1 MTIKHKLQI
10 NTYISL
16 AFGVIAICIVL
27 AVLIRVNSIMD
38 KGSLYQRV
46 IANVFEMNILSH
58 QYLSDTDESLYQWL
72 AVSDSLEAVFQQI
85 EPTSKEERDLLNLL
99 REEFRSVNAILTDL
113 RNSRELVGGRIIDE
127 QTEDIVS
134 AQLAVNLTN
143 MLLDANSLV
152 ELSQEQ
158 LHSTQKKAGVAVI
171 SLFALLVL
179 LNALV
184 SYYTSRSIATSLAM
198 LGSGVS
204 LITQG
209 NLDHRIPIR
218 DADEIAD
225 LSLAFNEMSDRLRSS
240 YAEQKAYASELERS
254 NKELQDFAFIT
265 SHDLQE
271 PLRKIQAFASRIRA
285 QYERVL
291 DEKGRDYLWRMERAA
306 HRMQELIHDLLK
318 YSRITTRPEPF
329 QTFNLSEPVK
339 EAVMD
344 LRVLIEETGGQVE
357 VADLPMVEADPIQM
371 RQLFQNLI
379 ANALKFH
386 GEKTPMVKVY
396 SPGCSQGFC
405 EIFVEDNGIGF
416 DEKYIGK
423 IFTPFQRLNKKDQ
436 YEGSGMGLAICQKIV
451 ERHRGAITAR
461 SSPGQGSTF
470 VVRLPLE
477 QPGEETAALPGMR
490 LRL

>member
-1 MTIKHKLQI
+1 MTIKHKLQV

-16 AFGVIAICIVL
+16 AFGVIAICIVS
-27 AVLIRVNSIMD
+27 AVLVRVNSIMD

-46 IANVFEMNILSH
+46 IANVFEINILSH
-58 QYLSDTDESLYQWL
+58 QYLSDADESLYQLL
-72 AVSDSLEAVFQQI
+72 AVSASLEAVFRQI
-85 EPTSKEERDLLNLL
+85 APTSEEERALFNLL
-99 REEFRSVNAILTDL
+99 REEFRNVNAILTDL
-113 RNSRELVGGRIIDE
+113 RNSREPAGGRIIDE
-127 QTEDIVS
+127 QMEDILS

-152 ELSQEQ
+152 ELSQKQ

-171 SLFALLVL
+171 SLFAFLVL
-179 LNALV
+179 LNALA
-184 SYYTSRSIATSLAM
+184 SYYTSRNISTSLAM

-218 DADEIAD
+218 GSDEIAD

-240 YAEQKAYASELERS
+240 YAEQKEYASELERS
-254 NKELQDFAFIT
+254 NRELQDFAFIT

-271 PLRKIQAFASRIRA
+271 PLRKIQAFASRIRV
-285 QYERVL
+285 QYEPVL
-291 DEKGRDYLWRMERAA
+291 DEKGSDYLWRMERAA
-306 HRMQELIHDLLK
+306 HRMQDLIHDLLK
-318 YSRITTRPEPF
+318 YSRLTTRPEPF
-329 QTFNLSEPVK
+329 KIFNLSDPVK
-339 EAVMD
+339 EAIMD
-344 LRVLIEETGGQVE
+344 LKVLIEETGGQVE
-357 VADLPMVEADPIQM
+357 VADLPIVEADPIQM

-396 SPGCSQGFC
+396 SHGCFQGFC

-451 ERHRGAITAR
+451 ERHRGAITAS

-477 QPGEETAALPGMR
+477 QPGEEAEAPPGMR

>member
-1 MTIKHKLQI
+1 
-10 NTYISL
+10 
-16 AFGVIAICIVL
+16 
-27 AVLIRVNSIMD
+27 
-38 KGSLYQRV
+38 
-46 IANVFEMNILSH
+46 
-58 QYLSDTDESLYQWL
+58 
-72 AVSDSLEAVFQQI
+72 
-85 EPTSKEERDLLNLL
+85 
-99 REEFRSVNAILTDL
+99 
-113 RNSRELVGGRIIDE
+113 
-127 QTEDIVS
+127 
-134 AQLAVNLTN
+134 
-143 MLLDANSLV
+143 
-152 ELSQEQ
+152 
-158 LHSTQKKAGVAVI
+158 
-171 SLFALLVL
+171 
-179 LNALV
+179 
-184 SYYTSRSIATSLAM
+184 
-198 LGSGVS
+198 
-204 LITQG
+204 
-209 NLDHRIPIR
+209 
-218 DADEIAD
+218 
-225 LSLAFNEMSDRLRSS
+225 MSDRLRSS

-271 PLRKIQAFASRIRA
+271 PLRKIQAFASRIRS

-306 HRMQELIHDLLK
+306 HRMQDLIHDLLK

-329 QTFNLSEPVK
+329 QTFDLTEPVK

-344 LRVLIEETGGQVE
+344 LRVLIEETGGRVE
-357 VADLPMVEADPIQM
+357 VANLPIVEADPIQM

-461 SSPGQGSTF
+461 SSPGEGSTF

-477 QPGEETAALPGMR
+477 QPGEERAALPGKR